1 MKNCFLC
8 FENAST
14 QDKKREGILFNFA
27 QEGILY
33 SGQDSKNDANRIGL
47 VLGLDNGKL
56 KNIISDYQSCSKSII
71 RDLS

>member
-47 VLGLDNGKL
+47 VLELDNGKL
-56 KNIISDYQSCSKSII
+56 PKEYYFG
-71 RDLS
+71 LSELSRINRS